1 MRLLEI
7 QNFIDS
13 LNLFSRVSAVADL
26 EQIQKQTVK
35 SPVAFVTPAGTQ
47 AEPSQRQTG
56 AALQRLTE
64 TYSVIYCVPSIN
76 DSTGM
81 KANEQLQSLIN
92 ATREKLI
99 GYAPTD
105 ADLMRFEGGEL
116 LTLEA
121 GFAIWHDSFTTSFY
135 IEAK

>member
-7 QNFIDS
+7 EQFINEQS
-13 LNLFSRVSAVADL
+13 LFYKVMAVADL
-26 EQIQKQTVK
+26 EQIQKQTIRK
-35 SPVAFVTPAGTQ
+35 PVAFVAPAGTQ

-56 AALQRLTE
+56 PALQRITE
-64 TYSVIYCVPSIN
+64 TYSVIYCVPSTN
-76 DSTGM
+76 DKTGM
-81 KANEQLQSLIN
+81 KANKELQDLIST
-92 ATREKLI
+92 TRQKLI
-99 GYAPTD
+99 GFAPTE
-105 ADLMRFEGGEL
+105 ADIMRFEGGEL